1 MTLDTCLT
9 QIHDNGLVHFLP
21 QVSPEY
27 LNQGNLQRRNLA
39 VHEYTREVQL
49 HLYETNNENT

>member
-49 HLYETNNENT
+49 HL